1 MLRETVEVRRWQI
14 FISFAAVTIAY
25 CVGLWLIVHVQND
38 VNKKNHERIEDI
50 NSDRVVSCKRTYEGV
65 REVFRPFLPPVK
77 KRTAEQ
83 AKDINTFN
91 HRINFLKR
99 HCPTQTGVE
108 KK

>member
-65 REVFRPFLPPVK
+65 REVFRPFFPPED
-77 KRTAEQ
+77 KRSAEQ
-83 AKDINTFN
+83 QKNITIFN
-91 HRINFLKR
+91 RRIHFLKK
-99 HCPTQTGVE
+99 HCPSQTGV
-108 KK
+108 K